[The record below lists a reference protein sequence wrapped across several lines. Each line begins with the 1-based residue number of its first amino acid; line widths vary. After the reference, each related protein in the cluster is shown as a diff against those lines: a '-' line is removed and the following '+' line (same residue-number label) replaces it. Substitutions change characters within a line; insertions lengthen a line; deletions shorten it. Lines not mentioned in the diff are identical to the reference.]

1 MRVSLRLEVD
11 VTEEQN
17 RREATNTVTHKV
29 TYFIYCSAVLM
40 FEWSS
45 MLGLLLAGT

>member
-17 RREATNTVTHKV
+17 RREATNTVTV
-29 TYFIYCSAVLM
+29 TYFIYCSAALM